1 MKQLSL
7 CCIVMFAD
15 SMIHSQ
21 LAQTIAAQIL
31 ILIIPI
37 ITLIKI
43 LLIPI
48 LPLILLLPLQMTII
62 PPPILLLLP
71 LLPILPIL
79 PIILIVFHFQ
89 FSLQSHRSFIF
100 PHSCTISS
108 IILGR
113 FVSTSPLRL
122 SPLVIGFCF
131 EGVVIYP

>member
-1 MKQLSL
+1 M

-62 PPPILLLLP
+62 PPILLLLPLLP

-122 SPLVIGFCF
+122 SPLVLGFCF